1 MLRVFIGTDFEK
13 RREAVHSLID
23 SLGEIEEKFLDG
35 DDVTSDVLE
44 ELIHSQ
50 TLFGAQ
56 KVIILSGISGSNDVW
71 KMVSSKFSEMKNSDS
86 LFLISEDTLTAPR
99 IKQLSSKAEKV
110 ERFDAR
116 VAKKESPKAFKLT
129 DSFLRRDKKEMWIRY
144 HEALRIGEEPEALH
158 GALFW
163 QVKSIALAHEAHS
176 AEEADL
182 NPFVYSKSKAGTRL
196 YSEEETRRIAHELIA
211 LYHSSRETGED
222 LREKLEA
229 WILSFS

>member
-1 MLRVFIGTDFEK
+1 MLRAFIGTDFEK
-13 RREAVHSLID
+13 RREAVHSFIN

-35 DDVTSDVLE
+35 DDVTPDALE

-56 KVIILSGISGSNDVW
+56 KVIILSGISGSSEVW
-71 KMVSSKFSEMKNSDS
+71 KIVSSKFPEMKHSDS
-86 LFLISEDTLTAPR
+86 LFILSEETLTTPR
-99 IKQLSSKAEKV
+99 IKELSSHAEKV

-116 VAKKESPKAFKLT
+116 VVKKESPKAFKLT
-129 DSFLRRDKKEMWIRY
+129 DSFLKRDKKEMWIRY
-144 HEALRIGEEPEALH
+144 HEALRAGEEPEALH

-182 NPFVYSKSKAGTRL
+182 NPFVYSKSKAGTRF
-196 YSEEETRRIAHELIA
+196 YSEEDTRRIAHELTT

-229 WILSFS
+229 WILNFS